1 MSPSQV
7 KRASVHPT
15 IRLARCTDA
24 CDIALLS
31 RSEIEYGLPW
41 AWTPDAVARAISNP
55 NMNVAIATAATSQG
69 GSSASSSPTHPQLD
83 SQELCGFALVYFGR
97 THAHI
102 NLLAVNSAWRRRG
115 VGRKLLD
122 WQINSARTAGIRYL
136 TLEVRRTNRAAQN
149 FYGDCGFEVR
159 DTVSRYYN
167 NKEDA
172 LRMIRKLE
180 VQHES

>member
-1 MSPSQV
+1 MSPSRVNQPRV
-7 KRASVHPT
+7 NPT
-15 IRLARCTDA
+15 IRLANSSDA

-31 RSEIEYGLPW
+31 RCEIEYGLPW
-41 AWTPDAVARAISNP
+41 AWTPEAVARAISNSS
-55 NMNVAIATAATSQG
+55 MNVVVATTPANGTSVVTDA
-69 GSSASSSPTHPQLD
+69 GSQQD
-83 SQELCGFALVYFGR
+83 LCGFALVYFGR

-102 NLLAVNSAWRRRG
+102 NLLAIKKTYRRRG
-115 VGRKLLD
+115 LGRKLLD
-122 WQINSARTAGIRYL
+122 WQIASARTAGIRYL
-136 TLEVRRTNRAAQN
+136 TLEVRRTNSGAQN
-149 FYGDCGFEVR
+149 FYSECGFETR

>member
-1 MSPSQV
+1 MSVRRVSKPQ
-7 KRASVHPT
+7 ASPT
-15 IRLARCTDA
+15 IRLADSRDA

-41 AWTPDAVARAISNP
+41 AWTPETVARAISNRD
-55 NMNVAIATAATSQG
+55 MNVVVATTLDNTETAAQDMDNQHT
-69 GSSASSSPTHPQLD
+69 
-83 SQELCGFALVYFGR
+83 LCGFALVYFGR

-102 NLLAVNSAWRRRG
+102 NLLAVGKPYQRCG
-115 VGRKLLD
+115 LGRKLLD
-122 WQINSARTAGIRYL
+122 WQIASARTAGIRYL
-136 TLEVRRTNRAAQN
+136 TLEVRRTNKGAQG
-149 FYGDCGFEVR
+149 FYSDCGFETR

>member
-1 MSPSQV
+1 M
-7 KRASVHPT
+7 
-15 IRLARCTDA
+15 
-24 CDIALLS
+24 S

-41 AWTPDAVARAISNP
+41 AWTPEAVARAIGNS
-55 NMNVAIATAATSQG
+55 NMNVAVATIPNSDVAALHDAENLHT
-69 GSSASSSPTHPQLD
+69 
-83 SQELCGFALVYFGR
+83 LCGFALVYFGR

-102 NLLAVNSAWRRRG
+102 NLLAVGKQFQRRG
-115 VGRKLLD
+115 LGRKLLD
-122 WQINSARTAGIRYL
+122 WQVASARTAGIRYL
-136 TLEVRRTNRAAQN
+136 TLEVRRTNSAAQD
-149 FYGDCGFEVR
+149 FYSDCGFETR

>member
-1 MSPSQV
+1 MSVSRV
-7 KRASVHPT
+7 KRSHTHPI
-15 IRLARCTDA
+15 IRLANSRDT

-31 RSEIEYGLPW
+31 RCEIEYGLPW
-41 AWTPDAVARAISNP
+41 AWTPEAVARAIGDS
-55 NMNVAIATAATSQG
+55 NMNVAVAVSDQGLKPQTDSESQQ
-69 GSSASSSPTHPQLD
+69 A
-83 SQELCGFALVYFGR
+83 LCGFALVYFGR

-102 NLLAVNSAWRRRG
+102 NLLAVSKNIRRRG
-115 VGRKLLD
+115 VGRELLD
-122 WQINSARTAGIRYL
+122 WQIKSARTAGIRYL
-136 TLEVRRTNRAAQN
+136 TLEVRRTNRAAQD
-149 FYGDCGFEVR
+149 FYRDCGFELR